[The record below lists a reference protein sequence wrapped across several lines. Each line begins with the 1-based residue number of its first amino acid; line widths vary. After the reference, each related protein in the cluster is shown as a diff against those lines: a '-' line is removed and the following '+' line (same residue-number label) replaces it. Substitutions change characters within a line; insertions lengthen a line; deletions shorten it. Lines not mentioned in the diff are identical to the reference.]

1 MDKQT
6 EEYRN
11 HLVESRQKAFE
22 DFDKT
27 VLALSGGALGISIT
41 FVKDLL
47 GPGTLACRGCLLTSW
62 VCWGASVLTVLV
74 SYYASQLTLNRA
86 IKQIDAGKRPPRPG
100 GFFRVLTL
108 TLNALGG
115 LLFVAGLVLLIIFVS
130 QNLEVINVRQK

>member
-1 MDKQT
+1 MQ
-6 EEYRN
+6 EYRK
-11 HLVESRQKAFE
+11 HLVEARQKAFE

-27 VLALSGGALGISIT
+27 VLALSGGALGVSIT

-47 GPGTLACRGCLLTSW
+47 GPGALSCKGCLLMSW
-62 VCWGASVLTVLV
+62 ITWGTSVLTVLI

-86 IKQIDAGKRPPRPG
+86 IKQIDAGTRSLRPG
-100 GFFRVLTL
+100 GFFRVFTL
-108 TLNALGG
+108 TLNAIGG